1 MAFGL
6 YFTLAKQRGFALA
19 SYISALT
26 PPIAVIM
33 SVLFEGA
40 EVGVTMLVGLALVL
54 VGQVLLIRA
63 PKAA

>member
-1 MAFGL
+1 
-6 YFTLAKQRGFALA
+6 
-19 SYISALT
+19 
-26 PPIAVIM
+26 M